1 MSGFPRTGSAVVV
14 RDGDRLLLARR
25 AKEPNF
31 GKWVFPGGKIEPF
44 ESIRQAGERELL
56 EETGLEVQVEDQVG
70 AFEIIRPPEEH
81 RVIIFSWARP
91 VAGTPVARSDVSEL
105 RFCSRE
111 ELIDLDLSDIVA
123 QVLRSI
129 GWLKEPTVLAA

>member
-1 MSGFPRTGSAVVV
+1 MATKMSGFPRTGSAVVV

-81 RVIIFSWARP
+81 RVIISAGLAPWQEHRLPGVTSRSCGSAR
-91 VAGTPVARSDVSEL
+91 ARN
-105 RFCSRE
+105 
-111 ELIDLDLSDIVA
+111 
-123 QVLRSI
+123 
-129 GWLKEPTVLAA
+129 

>member
-70 AFEIIRPPEEH
+70 AFECISPTEEH
-81 RVIIFSWARP
+81 RVIIFSWGSPREQTP
-91 VAGTPVARSDVSEL
+91 VAGSDVWEL